1 MKHVFAPLLIVLGVF
16 ALCFAAIRPPQGLQ
30 STPSERVVA
39 DDKLAA
45 SVSAVNGF
53 LEAQWQT
60 EGLLPAAEADELL
73 VLRRLALSLM
83 GTVPSLEEVR
93 QFQSDEAPDR
103 LQLWTLR
110 YLQDDRYADYFA
122 ERLARSF
129 VGVEGGDFVIFRRD
143 RFVAWLSEQ
152 LQRNTPYDRM
162 IREMVASEGLW
173 TGEPA
178 SNFITSAVADGNLDH
193 NKLAARSARAF
204 LGQSID
210 CAQCHDHPFNASL
223 KQADFAGLAGQFGR
237 VEVAALGV
245 HEAAMPG
252 PDMSPQKDKRAS
264 ESAEAEDEPAE
275 AEVIPD
281 PAVPF
286 GQHWLPDGGTARQRF
301 AAWLTHTDNRR
312 FERAIT
318 NRVWGLMF
326 GRPFVEPVDDMPDP
340 PATDQPDL
348 LDLLGADFRTH
359 GYDLRHLIQ
368 TIAASRAFRFESTHP
383 TMDSVELAAVEETWA
398 VFPLTRL
405 RPEQIIGSMIQAS
418 WVRTVDQNSH
428 LLVRFMRFTK
438 ENDFI
443 KEYGDLGDQEL
454 DLQTGTIPQA
464 LLRMNSDVTRDAV
477 KSDMM
482 STSSRVATMC
492 RDNES
497 IVDTAYLICFCRKPT
512 RPERDH
518 FLSELAGVSKN
529 EKNRV
534 VEDLFWALF
543 NSPEFSWNH

>member
-1 MKHVFAPLLIVLGVF
+1 MKRVLAPLLVVLGVF
-16 ALCFAAIRPPQGLQ
+16 ALCFAAVRPPQGLQ
-30 STPSERVVA
+30 SRPAEVVVA
-39 DDKLAA
+39 DGELSG
-45 SVSAVNGF
+45 SVSAVDGF

-60 EGLLPAAEADELL
+60 EGLVPAAEADELQ

-93 QFQSDEAPDR
+93 QFESDEAPDR
-103 LQLWTLR
+103 QKRWTLR
-110 YLQDDRYADYFA
+110 YLQDDRFADYFA

-129 VGVEGGDFVIFRRD
+129 VGVEGGQFVIFRRD
-143 RFVAWLSEQ
+143 RFVAWLAEQ
-152 LQRNTPYDRM
+152 LRQNTPYDQM

-210 CAQCHDHPFNASL
+210 CAQCHDHPFNANL

-245 HEAAMPG
+245 HEMSMSG
-252 PDMSPQKDKRAS
+252 SDMQARKKKKNND
-264 ESAEAEDEPAE
+264 EDEE
-275 AEVIPD
+275 ADEPIPD
-281 PAVPF
+281 PVVPF
-286 GQHWLPDGGTARQRF
+286 GHDWLPGDGTTRQNF
-301 AAWLTHTDNRR
+301 AAWLTHSENRR

-326 GRPFVEPVDDMPDP
+326 GRPCVDPVDDMPDP
-340 PATDQPDL
+340 PAADQPDL
-348 LDLLGADFRTH
+348 LDVLGTDFREH

-368 TIAASRAFRFESTHP
+368 TIAASRAFRLESTHA
-383 TMDSVELAAVEETWA
+383 TTDSAELAAVEETWA

-405 RPEQIIGSMIQAS
+405 RPEQIIGSIIQAS
-418 WVRTVDQNSH
+418 WVQTVDQNSH
-428 LLVRFMRFTK
+428 LFVRFQRFTK

-454 DLQTGTIPQA
+454 DEQTGTIPQA
-464 LLRMNSDVTRDAV
+464 LLRMNSDVTRDAI

-482 STSSRVATMC
+482 STSGRIANMC
-492 RDNES
+492 RDDES
-497 IVDTAYLICFCRKPT
+497 IVDTAYLICFCRQPT
-512 RPERDH
+512 PPERDH
-518 FLSELAGVSKN
+518 FLTQLSGVSKN

>member
-1 MKHVFAPLLIVLGVF
+1 MKRVLAPMLVVLGVF
-16 ALCFAAIRPPQGLQ
+16 ALCFAAVRPPQELQ
-30 STPSERVVA
+30 TTLTESVA
-39 DDKLAA
+39 VDRTLSG
-45 SVSAVNGF
+45 SVSAIDEF
-53 LEAQWQT
+53 LETQWQT
-60 EGLLPAAEADELL
+60 ERLVPAAEAEEFQ

-93 QFQSDEAPDR
+93 QFEADEAPDR
-103 LQLWTLR
+103 LERWTLR
-110 YLQDDRYADYFA
+110 YLQDDRFADYFA

-129 VGVEGGDFVIFRRD
+129 VGVEGGQFVIFRRD
-143 RFVAWLSEQ
+143 RFVAWLAEQ
-152 LQRNTPYDRM
+152 LRQNTPYDQM

-173 TGEPA
+173 TGAPA

-210 CAQCHDHPFNASL
+210 CAQCHDHPFNANL
-223 KQADFAGLAGQFGR
+223 QQADFAGLAGQFGK

-245 HEAAMPG
+245 HEMAMSDPEMK
-252 PDMSPQKDKRAS
+252 PEKKEPKPNAD
-264 ESAEAEDEPAE
+264 EEADEP
-275 AEVIPD
+275 VPD
-281 PAVPF
+281 PVVPF
-286 GQHWLPDGGTARQRF
+286 GEDWLPDDGTTRQKF
-301 AAWLTHTDNRR
+301 AAWLTHAENRR

-326 GRPFVEPVDDMPDP
+326 GRPYIDPVDDMPDP
-340 PATDQPDL
+340 PATDEPDL
-348 LDLLGADFRTH
+348 LDVLGADFRQH

-368 TIAASRAFRFESTHP
+368 TIAASRTFRLESTHP
-383 TMDSVELAAVEETWA
+383 TTDSDELAAVEETWA

-405 RPEQIIGSMIQAS
+405 RPEQIIGSIIQAS
-418 WVRTVDQNSH
+418 WVQTVDQNSH
-428 LLVRFMRFTK
+428 LVVRFMRFTK

-454 DLQTGTIPQA
+454 DEQTGTIPQA
-464 LLRMNSDVTRDAV
+464 LLRMNSDVTREAI
-477 KSDMM
+477 KSDLMT
-482 STSSRVATMC
+482 TSGRVANMC
-492 RDNES
+492 RDDAS

-512 RPERDH
+512 PPERDH
-518 FLSELAGVSKN
+518 FLEQLSGVSKN